1 MTKSNGDRDDGR
13 DSKGCWVKGVS
24 GNLSGRPENV
34 PDLKMSDVRNFANEP
49 MEIVVGG
56 EKLLM
61 TRHEVVLLKM
71 FQAAMNGSI
80 TALKYLLEKFEQAEF
95 SAEYIELWLQ
105 KWAYIIDN
113 EPESVPPEI
122 PQMLI
127 RGLQVRKKPL
137 SPIRR
142 RPPGKRNR

>member
-34 PDLKMSDVRNFANEP
+34 PDLNMSDVRNFANEP

-56 EKLLM
+56 KKLLM
-61 TRHEVVLLKM
+61 TRHEAVLLKM
-71 FQAAMNGSI
+71 FQAAMSGRF
-80 TALKYLLEKFEQAEF
+80 TDLRYLLEKFEQAEF
-95 SAEYIELWLQ
+95 LAETIELWLE
-105 KWAYIIDN
+105 KWANRIDDD
-113 EPESVPPEI
+113 PESVPPEI
-122 PQMLI
+122 PQMLK
-127 RGLQVRKKPL
+127 RALQVRRKRL